1 MSNPFQYQFD
11 QSKSTYSSVQEVKFP
26 LALNTLDT
34 LKNRNTSTS
43 NMIENNKT
51 VSYIVIQMNKG
62 QEVPLT
68 LYICQR

>member
-51 VSYIVIQMNKG
+51 DSYIVI
-62 QEVPLT
+62 
-68 LYICQR
+68 